1 MDMDMGQSI
10 PAIFDSGVF
19 KPLVPVQLE
28 QGTRVEVGV
37 PEASQSDAPPYD
49 RERWMKFIADMEAL
63 PDDSP
68 KDGFSNR
75 DHDRI
80 LYGE

>member
-1 MDMDMGQSI
+1 MSQMI
-10 PAIFDSGVF
+10 PAIFDAGVF

-37 PEASQSDAPPYD
+37 PEPVQGEEKGYS
-49 RERWMKFIADMEAL
+49 REAMLAFLKEMAEM

-68 KDGFSNR
+68 NDGFSNR
-75 DHDRI
+75 DHDRVI
-80 LYGE
+80 YGF